1 MKPFAFGVIGVGYLG
16 RIHARLAAGL
26 PEIELAGVFDKNQE
40 QCQEIAQVCQTTACS
55 NLEELLAAVDGV
67 SIVVPTLHHYE
78 VAKTALEAGCHV
90 FLEKPMTSTV
100 AEAQKLLELAGQ
112 KGLTIQVGHIERF
125 NPALLALRE
134 YEITPAFI
142 ESHRLS
148 QFNPRGTDVSVL
160 LDLMIHDLDII
171 LTLVKSPVASID
183 ACGVQVVSPDEDIC
197 NVRLVF
203 ENGTVANITASRI
216 SLHDMRRMRIFQP
229 NMYIGLDFLKK
240 KAEIY
245 SLAENN
251 AGQGVPLAAIGTGSA
266 SKTIYY
272 NQPQPLEVNALETE
286 LKEFVRAART
296 GEVPRVS
303 GEDGLRVLEL
313 AADILEKMRGRK
325 FPLKTMESC

>member
-1 MKPFAFGVIGVGYLG
+1 MKPLAFGVLGVGYLG

-26 PEIELAGVFDKNQE
+26 PEINLVGVFDKNQDV
-40 QCQEIAQVCQTTACS
+40 CQEIAQICQTTACRS
-55 NLEELLAAVDGV
+55 QEELLAQVDAV

-78 VAKTALEAGCHV
+78 VARAALEAGCHV

-100 AEAQKLLELAGQ
+100 SEAQQLLELAGQ
-112 KGLTIQVGHIERF
+112 KGLAIQVGHIERF
-125 NPALLALRE
+125 NPALLALKE
-134 YEITPAFI
+134 YEIAPVFI

-171 LTLVKSPVASID
+171 LTLVKSPVSSID

-203 ENGTVANITASRI
+203 ENGAVANITASRI

-245 SLAENN
+245 SLSENN
-251 AGQGVPLAAIGTGSA
+251 EGQGVPLAAIGTGSA

-272 NQPQPLEVNALETE
+272 NQPQPLEVNALEIE
-286 LKEFVRAART
+286 LKEFARSIRT
-296 GEVPRVS
+296 GTPPRVS

-313 AADILEKMRGRK
+313 AADILEQMRSRY
-325 FPLKTMESC
+325 PNLNSQER